1 MLTTSGW
8 TLAAAIVLA
17 TRCLTAQDS
26 SSRAGRRAVLPRE
39 QEIALA
45 RSAAPASVSA
55 RATILVLTDTGYAVA
70 VEGTSG
76 VVCVVNRSWRD
87 SVEPHCYDS
96 EAAATILPIEM
107 TRLRLRE
114 AGRAEADIEHEIAAG
129 LTSGRFRL
137 PQRPAMSYMMS
148 AGQLLY
154 DDAGKR
160 VGPWRPHVMLYYPG
174 LTNEALGFASTP
186 DMHVGMVSESGGPEA
201 NLMMIM
207 PGFVEV
213 PDSKPAAGPPT
224 AAAPCAND
232 PDRRRLDFWVGTWD
246 VTTPGGYS
254 VGSSTVQVV
263 SGGCAILERW
273 TSRKGA
279 NGNSLSTFNTNLHQW
294 QQYWIG
300 QDGGV
305 TEYRE
310 STWSG
315 NALTLVARSQS
326 SVVRMTIAPVDAK
339 SVRQLG
345 ESSTDGGKSWSTS
358 YDFVYHR
365 RS

>member
-1 MLTTSGW
+1 MMLGAPC
-8 TLAAAIVLA
+8 LA
-17 TRCLTAQDS
+17 AQDS
-26 SSRAGRRAVLPRE
+26 SSRAGRRAALPRE
-39 QEIALA
+39 YEIALA

-55 RATILVLTDTGYAVA
+55 HATILVLTDTGYAVA
-70 VEGTSG
+70 VEGSSG

-96 EAAATILPIEM
+96 EAAATILPIET
-107 TRLRLRE
+107 TRLRLRQAE
-114 AGRAEADIEHEIAAG
+114 RAEADIEHEIAAG

-137 PQRPAMSYMMS
+137 PRRPAMSYMMS
-148 AGQLLY
+148 ASQILY

-174 LTNEALGFASTP
+174 LTNEALGFASAP
-186 DMHVGMVSESGGPEA
+186 DMHVGMVSESGRPEA

-207 PGFVEV
+207 PAFVEV
-213 PDSKPAAGPPT
+213 ADTTKPPTGVQT

-232 PDRRRLDFWVGTWD
+232 PERRRLDFWVGTWD
-246 VTTPGGYS
+246 VTTPNGYP

-273 TSRKGA
+273 TSKKGA
-279 NGNSLSTFNTNLHQW
+279 NGNSLSTFNPVVHQW

-315 NALTLVARSQS
+315 GALTLLARGQS
-326 SVVRMTIAPVDAK
+326 AVLRMTLAPVDAK

-345 ESSTDGGKSWSTS
+345 ETSTDGGKSWSTA